1 MVMSPEWLRFDEEE
15 RLRLEQSKGDPARV
29 GASPVLPGKNGWLQD
44 LVERVTEQIAT
55 RPPQP
60 QLNSASQRIIA
71 NRAPDV
77 APDYNYAPYDRTI
90 APLKALQGFVGD
102 VAAEGP
108 GFLRDPSAAL
118 DAPLLPVRTIGQGLD
133 ALGMDTGLQDL
144 SVRNPILA
152 RLGIEAPFNTL
163 RDVGSGINR
172 TAGEAA
178 IPTKPWEIALQALP
192 AAMATS
198 RGGNAMLRE
207 FLNLP
212 EDALLDPAIAR
223 RFRSLFEGDFL
234 PATAKGFWSGP
245 GGGNPAA
252 REVMQNLDTVAGHE
266 IRANPALEQAYQG
279 RTNDAYWAASGDE
292 RAAISK
298 NMTEPQPVDSLN
310 ANNFDAP
317 VRARLDSQNERTLFA
332 KLEGIKADEE
342 RLAQE
347 LTDLQGGATPVI
359 SHPSQAGW
367 TPEEHADLLRF
378 RIGQLR
384 REGQTYVDSL
394 ADRGS
399 LPKGAVFQTMKPN
412 TPSLVGP
419 RPPMDEGAQP
429 RMLPTHQATPPEP
442 APDEPVKQGTF
453 PGEAVQEPTPYER
466 GVKYHT
472 PIPEVTQISPRSLK
486 AMNMYEVRA
495 VSPEVAAGMDFS
507 EPIDVSV
514 FADGEL
520 RIVDG
525 HHRVAAALQ
534 SGVESLPVRL
544 QAINAKGETINSLI
558 DESRQYA
565 STPQEPRPAGSAP
578 QGGGASAQPANLPAD
593 ADADLMQGADESDL
607 EYAVRLRMSG
617 LSKDE
622 ITRIEQASKDLASGK
637 MVEYQNLRTRQFE
650 RAGRMTK
657 RSNALDAENAANAA
671 GERGRAAQERLAADV
686 ASRRAEAARPLPRNA
701 AGINGPGGRAPAGE
715 ESYSMPGGARDAAQ
729 PPLQTKQAK
738 VDQAKRLFGVTTDP
752 ARAKY
757 LLDDGTMVGGKQ
769 PFETDA
775 HVRVG
780 ELPAVNGS
788 YGDNLNPAY
797 DDMKNF
803 MTETGAVRMVGNG
816 FGFEIHAPVTEA
828 QAQAMRRAVAA
839 ARGAGKGDVMLDSV
853 VPDAFSASGERRVYA
868 WAKTQ
873 GEVDAFLRE
882 HNLAPPAAAPGR
894 MAPNPRTAPQMPAG
908 GPRPGGAAQQ
918 AQPQQ
923 PYARETQAVN
933 DAADAIVSGDDSSRA
948 QAKFV
953 QAVIAHA
960 NAQGGA
966 TNTLDKQIGSV
977 LAGAKKNKDVRKMLD
992 QVGWS
997 KQRVE
1002 NLAVMLTS
1010 GDPSIDTPEKLNRFL
1025 RNADKPTFWNKLE
1038 YYWKNNVLS
1047 GPLTQARNVVGNATT
1062 TAYAP
1067 VKRGA
1072 AAAIEQPLAF
1082 IQGRPAERF
1091 LQEAPAAV
1099 SGALHGFG
1107 PGVEAFMKT
1116 MRSGI
1121 SPAAAGKAEI
1131 MRDPPLKGPIG
1142 TAFGLPLRGLS
1153 AMDELFGSI
1162 NFQAMK
1168 EANAVRKAKSE
1179 GLRGPAL
1186 KQRIDWLIANAT
1198 DEEVAKAAD
1207 QADELTFRNDP
1218 EGKTATIVEG
1228 LTKLRDGFG
1237 LPGRL
1242 AIAFL
1247 KTPANAV
1254 KYGVTNSPFG
1264 LLNIPAWRKA
1274 MHGNPEGVDELSG
1287 AFLGSALAASLAAG
1301 LESGVIDLT
1310 AGMPTNSGERDRW
1323 QREGKSAFSI
1333 KVPGVGWVEYKSL
1346 PAVNTTMLLVASVRD
1361 ALKSGEDPTEK
1372 VKQAVANVSSNLYD
1386 QAYLNGLTDLMDAL
1400 RDPIRYGERFA
1411 TRQVGGFV
1419 PFSGAAR
1426 QAAQVIDPTK
1436 RDPSG
1441 PVETLKTGIPGL
1453 SSTVRP
1459 QRNAFG
1465 AEVKQGIPL
1474 PVRVTGDHQ
1483 TALDAELARLDY
1495 NVGYVTDKI
1504 GTYTLTADEQN
1515 EYQALAGSLTEQ
1527 RLEKLL
1533 SGTIYRKSADEA
1545 KKKQIRATVDGA
1557 RAAARA
1563 EMIKRARTAAKP

>member
-60 QLNSASQRIIA
+60 QLNNASQRIIA

-77 APDYNYAPYDRTI
+77 APNYDYGTGLNRTI
-90 APLKALQGFVGD
+90 DPLKALQGFVGN

-118 DAPLLPVRTIGQGLD
+118 DAPLLPIRTIGQGLEG
-133 ALGMDTGLQDL
+133 LGVDTGLQDL
-144 SVRNPILA
+144 SVRNPILQ

-172 TAGEAA
+172 MAGEAA

-252 REVMQNLDTVAGHE
+252 REVMQNLDTVAGQDRN
-266 IRANPALEQAYQG
+266 RAVEQAYQG
-279 RTNDAYWAASGDE
+279 RTMDARYSAPQDE
-292 RAAISK
+292 RGAISQ
-298 NMTEPQPVDSLN
+298 NISEPQPVDAIN
-310 ANNFDAP
+310 ANNFGESIRQKIDLQDE
-317 VRARLDSQNERTLFA
+317 RAVFS
-332 KLEGIKADEE
+332 KLEGLKADEE

-347 LTDLQGGATPVI
+347 LTDLQAGGTPTVK
-359 SHPSQAGW
+359 HPSQADW
-367 TPEEHADLLRF
+367 TPEEHAANLRF
-378 RIGQLR
+378 RMGQLR
-384 REGQTYVDSL
+384 REGQMYVDSL
-394 ADRGS
+394 AERGS
-399 LPKGAVFQTMKPN
+399 LPKGAVFETMKPN

-419 RPPMDEGAQP
+419 RPPMEEGAQP
-429 RMLPTHQATPPEP
+429 RIFEP
-442 APDEPVKQGTF
+442 VPVRDEPVKPGTL
-453 PGEAVQEPTPYER
+453 PGEAAATPEADAER
-466 GVKYHT
+466 LFPPAT
-472 PIPEVTQISPRSLK
+472 E
-486 AMNMYEVRA
+486 
-495 VSPEVAAGMDFS
+495 
-507 EPIDVSV
+507 SV
-514 FADGEL
+514 
-520 RIVDG
+520 
-525 HHRVAAALQ
+525 
-534 SGVESLPVRL
+534 SGVNGPGGRAPL
-544 QAINAKGETINSLI
+544 GE
-558 DESRQYA
+558 
-565 STPQEPRPAGSAP
+565 EPMPSSAAP
-578 QGGGASAQPANLPAD
+578 D

-622 ITRIEQASKDLASGK
+622 IARIEQANKDLASAK
-637 MVEYQNLRTRQFE
+637 IVDYQDKRSRQFE
-650 RAGRMTK
+650 RAGRMSK
-657 RSNALDAENAANAA
+657 RMDALKADEAANAA

-686 ASRRAEAARPLPRNA
+686 ASRRAEAARP
-701 AGINGPGGRAPAGE
+701 
-715 ESYSMPGGARDAAQ
+715 
-729 PPLQTKQAK
+729 
-738 VDQAKRLFGVTTDP
+738 
-752 ARAKY
+752 
-757 LLDDGTMVGGKQ
+757 
-769 PFETDA
+769 
-775 HVRVG
+775 
-780 ELPAVNGS
+780 
-788 YGDNLNPAY
+788 
-797 DDMKNF
+797 
-803 MTETGAVRMVGNG
+803 
-816 FGFEIHAPVTEA
+816 
-828 QAQAMRRAVAA
+828 
-839 ARGAGKGDVMLDSV
+839 
-853 VPDAFSASGERRVYA
+853 
-868 WAKTQ
+868 
-873 GEVDAFLRE
+873 
-882 HNLAPPAAAPGR
+882 APPPGR
-894 MAPNPRTAPQMPAG
+894 MPPNPRTAPRAPEG

-918 AQPQQ
+918 PQPQQ
-923 PYARETQAVN
+923 PFARETQAVN
-933 DAADAIVSGDDSSRA
+933 DAADAIVNGDDSSRA

-953 QAVIAHA
+953 QSVIAHA

-966 TNTLDKQIGSV
+966 TNTLDQQIGSV
-977 LAGAKKNKDVRKMLD
+977 LAGTRRNKDVRKMLD

-1002 NLAVMLTS
+1002 NLAIILTS

-1047 GPLTQARNVVGNATT
+1047 GPLTQARNIVGNATT

-1067 VKRGA
+1067 VKRGVA
-1072 AAAIEQPLAF
+1072 GAFEQPLAF

-1091 LQEAPAAV
+1091 WQEAPAAV
-1099 SGALHGFG
+1099 AGALHGFG

-1121 SPAAAGKAEI
+1121 SPTAAGKAEI
-1131 MRDPPLKGPIG
+1131 TRDPPLKGPIG
-1142 TAFGLPLRGLS
+1142 TAFGLPLRTLS

-1162 NFQAMK
+1162 NYQSML
-1168 EANAVRKAKSE
+1168 EADVARKARSE
-1179 GLRGPAL
+1179 GLRGAAL
-1186 KQRIDWLIANAT
+1186 KRRIDDLIANPP
-1198 DEEVAKAAD
+1198 DDMIAKAAD
-1207 QADELTFRNDP
+1207 EADELTFRNDP
-1218 EGKTATIVEG
+1218 EGKTAELVDG
-1228 LTKLRDGFG
+1228 LMRVRDAFG

-1242 AIAFL
+1242 AVAFL

-1254 KYGVTNSPFG
+1254 KYGITNSPFG

-1274 MHGNPEGVDELSG
+1274 LQGNPEGVDELTG

-1301 LESGVIDLT
+1301 LESGVIDIT

-1323 QREGKSAFSI
+1323 QREGKSPFSI
-1333 KVPGVGWVEYKSL
+1333 KVPGVGWVEYKSI
-1346 PAVNTTMLLVASVRD
+1346 PALNTTMLTVASVRD
-1361 ALKSGEDPTEK
+1361 ALKSGEDPTDK

-1419 PFSGAAR
+1419 PFSGAQR
-1426 QAAQVIDPTK
+1426 QVAQVIDPTK

-1465 AEVKQGIPL
+1465 AEVKQSVPL
-1474 PVRVTGDHQ
+1474 PVRVSRSAQ
-1483 TALDAELARLDY
+1483 SALDKELERLDY
-1495 NVGYVTDKI
+1495 NVGFVTDKI